1 MAQEQTDTIETE
13 QDQDNK
19 ADKKFQAAMK
29 KLVAIVGGKDN
40 VKIPKKTPKDQL
52 GDLVAELFKE
62 ERENTAKETRDALKN
77 LLKQNA
83 EMEKAFA
90 IKQKELDTLK
100 KQKKEEF
107 VKLASAVFDRID
119 GVGDVENAYY
129 SSLKEVTTK

>member
-1 MAQEQTDTIETE
+1 MAQEQTDTVDTE
-13 QDQDNK
+13 QDQDK
-19 ADKKFQAAMK
+19 SDKKFQAAMK

-40 VKIPKKTPKDQL
+40 IKIPKKTPKDQL

-62 ERENTAKETRDALKN
+62 ERENTAKETRDALKS

-107 VKLASAVFDRID
+107 TKAASAVFDRIE

-129 SSLKEVTTK
+129 TTLKDVATK